1 MLRYTQHDT
10 ILRATVRLRDGVI
23 PSVERDPAQVSCS
36 KFAESTARFF
46 ATLKMPL
53 HTKPYTLNPTH

>member
-1 MLRYTQHDT
+1 MLRHTQHDT

-46 ATLKMPL
+46 ATLKMTL
-53 HTKPYTLNPTH
+53 HPKP

>member
-23 PSVERDPAQVSCS
+23 PPTRSISVGCDDENFSSLKECHSER
-36 KFAESTARFF
+36 
-46 ATLKMPL
+46 M
-53 HTKPYTLNPTH
+53 